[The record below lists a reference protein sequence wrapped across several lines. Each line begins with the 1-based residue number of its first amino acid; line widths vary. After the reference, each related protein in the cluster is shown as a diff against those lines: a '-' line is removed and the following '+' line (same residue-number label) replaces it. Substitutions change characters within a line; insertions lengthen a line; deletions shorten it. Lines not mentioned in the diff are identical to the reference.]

1 MSDHATWTHMMREP
15 LYGYFIG
22 FTAFGGRSPARA

>member
-1 MSDHATWTHMMREP
+1 MQWRYKARMTHAA

-22 FTAFGGRSPARA
+22 FTASGGRSPARA